1 MSNNKQDRQ
10 GVRTPADL
18 ERKYNWKKSF
28 SELHEIA
35 EGAQKTADGAKK
47 DVVNLDN
54 KLNQEEIFNR
64 LTNNGELQG
73 LYRDEDGNIYINAD
87 YIQSGK
93 FTSTAKVFFEPTTE
107 EVDLIMKYCV
117 GEATI
122 PADQIPLY
130 DFNND
135 GTITVYDAMLAM
147 WAAQGIQSLADW
159 SGAQKTDLTLTIDP
173 SNADKPISF
182 TGTNMWGRTFERSF
196 GWDDAFIK
204 STEGG
209 IMYRLNGGEKEW
221 LNPPFQ
227 ADTEYRT
234 TERYNSKVVYKKLDS
249 ETGHIMWRTE
259 DETEWHDD
267 TATEIED
274 TNTTYTLSKD
284 GLRIVLTG
292 SDGTTSSV
300 LDAQGDSGMLESID
314 ELTLR
319 VDGIEQNAGKDG
331 AGNDIVETYATKDA
345 LDGKADDSHT
355 HSIADISNLQSTLDG
370 KAAKSHTH
378 DDLQLQ
384 IDDIQQNAGK
394 DGSGND
400 IVETYATKDELS
412 GKADSSHTHAA
423 LSLLDGATGNV
434 QTQIN
439 NVRNLADDTSSRVDT
454 IEQNAG
460 KDGSGNDIVETYAT
474 KGELSGKANSS
485 HTHAVSDVDG
495 LQSTINGI
503 NNSINT
509 LQSTVDDLDQNRGNY
524 ATKEDL
530 EGKSDT
536 GHTHSYNE
544 LTSKPTIPT
553 KTSQLTNDSGFKT
566 TDNNTTYE
574 LVKNGNIIAL
584 EGSDGSYSE
593 VEDDDTKYS
602 LGSFGITATAAELNY
617 VDGVTS
623 NIQTQLNGKTTRI
636 SLSNQCQLTDYR
648 HSVIALCYAPT
659 TASANNG
666 SYTVGR
672 ISVARTNNLDAPK
685 FADIAMG
692 AAHGAIGRI
701 RTRYTRTG
709 FEVFEPCTFK
719 YNGVLYGGVKFNPAP
734 SCFTYVEF
742 TGVTTFPIFAL
753 DVYRSDTKTVLNEE
767 VYNSLSS
774 STVIVDNA
782 LYLGDYAFITGA
794 NIGSQSVASATK
806 ATQDGNGNDIV
817 NTYATKSALNS
828 LSGTVDNI
836 STTVDDLDQNRGKD
850 GSGNDIVETY
860 ATKSELSGKADSS
873 HKHSYLP
880 LSGGT
885 VDGSVTIKGDVSSY
899 STKTEHYANAFAPAG
914 WYRIYSNSQGNAI
927 GKGTCTFTLGR
938 SYYSPQNEEYNFS
951 VSVGYNG
958 QIDITQLSGVVGGH
972 LIEKIRVVYKN
983 SSPFYI
989 DFYAK
994 YSGNDSYRNGFYVH
1008 GFGVGQFQSP
1018 TLVSSVEDGYSTYEF
1033 TTVNGCKSDK
1043 GFTGSLSGNATSAT
1057 TASNANRVFVNR
1069 SNANGY
1075 YPVMLTNIRDGVT
1088 SQIDDV
1094 YASYN
1099 NTVTLNPYAGA
1110 LKANSFVGNATSATK
1125 ATQDGNGNNIAAT
1138 YATKGEVVS
1147 GTVVDITGSVSV
1159 YSSYGDHPIKKAVDT
1174 GSSILILFNGEQEFA
1189 DINITFP
1196 FYLQSKLVVSAIMYG
1211 TNGAEDIAA
1220 MEGLFDVQLDA
1231 FWSSYCGYGSS
1242 LEIKYV

>member
-1 MSNNKQDRQ
+1 MINNKQDRQ

-18 ERKYNWKKSF
+18 EQKYSWKKNF

-35 EGAQKTADGAKK
+35 EGAQKTAEGAKK

-93 FTSTAKVFFEPTTE
+93 FTSTAEVFFEPSTE
-107 EVDLIMKYCV
+107 EVSLIMKYCV

-135 GTITVYDAMLAM
+135 GAITVYDAMLAM
-147 WAAQGIQSLADW
+147 WAAHGIQSLADW
-159 SGAQKTDLTLTIDP
+159 SGAQKTEVTLTIDP
-173 SNADKPISF
+173 ENTSKPIMF

-209 IMYRLNGGEKEW
+209 IMYRLNRGEKEW

-300 LDAQGDSGMLESID
+300 LDAQRDSGMLESID

-331 AGNDIVETYATKDA
+331 AGNDIVETYATKDE

-384 IDDIQQNAGK
+384 IDDLQQKAGNYATKEDLEGKADSSHTHSVGDVTGLQNTLDGVGTSIRNLTTATDNLQTQVDDIDQSRGK
-394 DGSGND
+394 DSNGND

-412 GKADSSHTHAA
+412 GKADSGHTHAA

-485 HTHAVSDVDG
+485 HTHSISDVSN

-509 LQSTVDDLDQNRGNY
+509 LQTTVDDIDQERGNY
-524 ATKEDL
+524 ATKDELD
-530 EGKSDT
+530 GKSDT

-553 KTSQLTNDSGFKT
+553 
-566 TDNNTTYE
+566 
-574 LVKNGNIIAL
+574 
-584 EGSDGSYSE
+584 
-593 VEDDDTKYS
+593 S
-602 LGSFGITATAAELNY
+602 LSSFGVTATAAELNFI
-617 VDGVTS
+617 DGVTS
-623 NIQTQLNGKTTRI
+623 NVQTQLNGKATRI
-636 SLSNQCQLTDYR
+636 SLGGQCQKTDYSL
-648 HSVIALCYAPT
+648 SVIALCYAPT
-659 TASANNG
+659 TASTNNG

-672 ISVARTNNLDAPK
+672 ISVVRSNNLDTPK
-685 FADIAMG
+685 FVDIEMG

-701 RTRYTRTG
+701 RTRYTRTD
-709 FEVFEPCTFK
+709 FAIFEPCTFT
-719 YNGVLYGGVKFNPAP
+719 YNGVLYGGVKFNPGA

-742 TGVTTFPIFAL
+742 TGTTTFPIFAL
-753 DVYRSDTKTVLNEE
+753 DIYNTSSKAILNEE

-774 STVIVDNA
+774 STVIVSHD
-782 LYLGDYAFITGA
+782 LYLGDNAFITSA

-806 ATQDGNGNDIV
+806 ASQDENGNNIV

-828 LSGTVDNI
+828 AVNDLSNAIDNI
-836 STTVDDLDQNRGKD
+836 DQSHGKD
-850 GSGNDIVETY
+850 GNGNDIVETY
-860 ATKSELSGKADSS
+860 ATKGELTSHTGNKSNPHGVTKAQVG
-873 HKHSYLP
+873 L
-880 LSGGT
+880 GN
-885 VDGSVTIKGDVSSY
+885 VDNTADKDKSVN
-899 STKTEHYANAFAPAG
+899 H
-914 WYRIYSNSQGNAI
+914 
-927 GKGTCTFTLGR
+927 
-938 SYYSPQNEEYNFS
+938 
-951 VSVGYNG
+951 
-958 QIDITQLSGVVGGH
+958 
-972 LIEKIRVVYKN
+972 
-983 SSPFYI
+983 
-989 DFYAK
+989 
-994 YSGNDSYRNGFYVH
+994 
-1008 GFGVGQFQSP
+1008 
-1018 TLVSSVEDGYSTYEF
+1018 
-1033 TTVNGCKSDK
+1033 
-1043 GFTGSLSGNATSAT
+1043 ATSAD
-1057 TASNANRVFVNR
+1057 TATSANQVFVNR
-1069 SNANGY
+1069 SNANNY
-1075 YPVMLTNIRDGVT
+1075 FPVMLTNIGDRVT
-1088 SQIDDV
+1088 SRVDSV
-1094 YASYN
+1094 YAPYN
-1099 NTVTLNPYAGA
+1099 NTVTMNPSTGA
-1110 LKANSFVGNATSATK
+1110 LKANSFVGNAISATK
-1125 ATQDGNGNNIAAT
+1125 ATQDGNGNTISTYYMKRGTYERIEGTPSARKNLDNYTTLGFYNVKTAYVDNCPSGIGIDAALLVYPWDSSGYECQEITETAACTTSRRWIRHKNGSTWTAWVEMVTSQNI
-1138 YATKGEVVS
+1138 GSFVS
-1147 GTVVDITGSVSV
+1147 SGGGVVDITSSVSV
-1159 YSSYGDHPIKKAVDT
+1159 SSSYGDHPIKKAVDT

-1196 FYLQSKLVVSAIMYG
+1196 FYLQSKLCVSAFLYG
-1211 TNGAEDIAA
+1211 ENGTVDLAA
-1220 MEGLFDVQLDA
+1220 TEGLFDVQLDA

-1242 LEIKYV
+1242 LKIEYV